1 MCAVEFNYKTY
12 FTEEQWASLP
22 NDVKEKCKTE
32 PIFAS
37 VVKNQ
42 LSTGA
47 KPSDISTQLANPGG
61 KVDSPMT
68 GLEVEKTG
76 KPSPS
81 GGTSILN
88 PDANK
93 LDALKPKYNIEDL
106 ENDKQLR
113 KTAESQWEQYFLAR
127 AKENPEEAKRDM
139 VRILY
144 NKEVAQ
150 IKGGMEEMLKDSK
163 QSKVLKS
170 KYLAEGYATAKE
182 QEAYENKIK
191 QLTEEYKSE
200 RGNATAIRDYNAL
213 FREQGKND
221 PIDEG
226 GHITNA
232 QFDALVKLKALD
244 AIEIDGDRLDKMAIS
259 AITDQKFNEGLRK
272 ANEYQEEIDKLKRES
287 LSPKAK
293 KIQEDA
299 IKKDMEYAKQI
310 NKLLT
315 DAETPESIA
324 YRKDF
329 NARYKEMEAK
339 VEYLRRIGKN
349 EEADALEAERL
360 QAKKD
365 AQEHI
370 NTLLDQDKLAEANKL
385 TEEQKT
391 ARETANK
398 AVYEALDPKVK
409 EKITK
414 LEGKIADAIK
424 DGNADALELTGKN
437 VEKIAKIFAEAQVDK
452 EIAENRYN
460 KTVVHWDK
468 DPSIN
473 ENDGMRHTYL
483 DNNIREIVQSYPDI
497 FAREPKDGEA
507 PDFTVDGKGYKFDSD
522 KYKEQM
528 LRMANDNQLDNID
541 SNDAAYG
548 ADYIAVIKERKEFA
562 DFAAGHS
569 VKAKL
574 KDRRL
579 AGKAYKI
586 AGLDIE
592 RDKTV
597 GKRLKHVGVGVF
609 KGAVMGGAAAA
620 LAEYLSTTKVVESK
634 FFKIVEY
641 SGSVPFAKMV
651 HYKGETDATLT
662 GKYRGTHHVEG
673 DQAYHQDIEV
683 SGVAEDYVS
692 FEYSGYKDYYGS
704 KDYSGTVSTEV
715 SGTTPYQ
722 TTHTDYY
729 NGIPVGEQVVNVDVP
744 YHDQVN
750 VPYKGTVDYS
760 GTVYYSGEVGGNVKI
775 PYKQVVSADGTVHWE
790 ADVDIEDDVT
800 LTGKAAYE
808 GDVMVEEDVEYKGEV
823 EASGTTVGRPKFDW
837 NNVAKGAITGAI
849 AGGLNAIADWG
860 TIYDEGDRRNSVA
873 RKVLSEK
880 NVDGRTAV
888 LRSDAPVA
896 PIVGDLEVP
905 DEEIELDTPEVIATP
920 PAPPKEE
927 PEKCRAEAKEVKTEQ
942 DAYKRVLDMRGKLL
956 YDAIAKAYGITDP
969 KELYAAIGVVK
980 GWHGISEAERKKN
993 IWIANLGLKGVL
1005 ELKDKSGNVIKR
1017 FELQPFKRED
1027 VDDYD
1032 RTDKPGVYRERIPA
1046 TVESIGGKLVVYCP
1060 GEDGSGNVV
1069 SEYDNY
1075 EDARLAAKYFNEHQ
1089 EVPTDEQLEEMKNPK
1104 KKEEE

>member
-12 FTEEQWASLP
+12 FTEEQWKKLTS
-22 NDVKEKCKTE
+22 DVKEECKKD
-32 PIFAS
+32 PLFAKQVAS
-37 VVKNQ
+37 ELKSGGDP
-42 LSTGA
+42 STIG
-47 KPSDISTQLANPGG
+47 TQLAYPGG
-61 KVDSPMT
+61 KLKSGPIKGFELERTTADSATTGVKMNVDN
-68 GLEVEKTG
+68 LE
-76 KPSPS
+76 
-81 GGTSILN
+81 
-88 PDANK
+88 
-93 LDALKPKYNIEDL
+93 ALKPKYNIADL

-113 KTAESQWEQYFLAR
+113 KTAEAQWEEYFLAR

-360 QAKKD
+360 QAKKE

-528 LRMANDNQLDNID
+528 LRMANDNQRDNID

-548 ADYIAVIKERKEFA
+548 ADYLAVIKERKEFA

-673 DQAYHQDIEV
+673 DQAYSQQITVEGD
-683 SGVAEDYVS
+683 AESYVS

-704 KDYSGTVSTEV
+704 KDYSGTVSAEV

-744 YHDQVN
+744 YHDKVN

-775 PYKQVVSADGTVHWE
+775 PYKQVVDVDGTVHWE

-860 TIYDEGDRRNSVA
+860 TIYDEGDRRGSIA

-896 PIVGDLEVP
+896 PIVGDLVVP
-905 DEEIELDTPEVIATP
+905 DEEIVLDEQELVGTPTQREEV
-920 PAPPKEE
+920 KES
-927 PEKCRAEAKEVKTEQ
+927 EKCKAEAKEVKTEQ

-1017 FELQPFKRED
+1017 FELQPFKRAD

-1032 RTDKPGVYRERIPA
+1032 KTDKPGVYRERIPA

-1060 GEDGSGNVV
+1060 GEDGEGVV
-1069 SEYDNY
+1069 RGQYDNY